1 MNFYV
6 FEVLYYVGSG
16 SGSGSGFRKYDF
28 VYLVEEDSGRI
39 YICIVNNLLVS
50 YIVCDEV

>member
-16 SGSGSGFRKYDF
+16 SGFAKYDLE
-28 VYLVEEDSGRI
+28 YMVEEDLGRI
-39 YICIVNNLLVS
+39 YICIVNNLLVL

>member
-16 SGSGSGFRKYDF
+16 SGSGFTKYDF